1 MYLVVLHLSILKD
14 LSMHPSRL
22 ILCFLIATA
31 SLVCEVEAQSCYKKT
46 DEFVLGNFFV
56 KPMTDSTCF
65 GQGYDEL
72 RYFNFKTGVTRFSF
86 LTEQYYPHPH
96 IGIASITDVLM
107 FDSILVVCWEQGDV
121 HRILKVDH
129 QGIVSE
135 IPTALDSIPLLKF
148 GVVGTPYS
156 RRLNTVNDSIFMMSN
171 NTSIYT
177 FHLSVDTITCIDSMS
192 IPTVWPEASAFMD
205 MYGDSI
211 VLISGPNDEARFY
224 HVDAVGKIAYSAATD
239 IDKDVDFVEDF
250 YFRYG
255 HLYALENGYWR
266 ALLRTAEGFKL
277 APGKGEGDI
286 IAMIRPLF
294 GNENVMI
301 VGFYDEI
308 RVYDQEFNLLCHK
321 APLIS
326 LTVMSSGIY
335 GDKIFLA
342 TSDGITT
349 WLPDTSTTSIT
360 SPPIA
365 YRPSAIEVWPNPS
378 ASGTIAVR
386 SEEPAAA
393 IELMDASGR
402 IIYRASQPG
411 VGATIIPTALLPV
424 GVYFVNA
431 HTAQGILK
439 ERVVIL
445 RGAE

>member
-1 MYLVVLHLSILKD
+1 MR
-14 LSMHPSRL
+14 PSRL

-65 GQGYDEL
+65 GQFYASL
-72 RYFNFKTGVTRFSF
+72 RYYNFKTGVTLFSF
-86 LTEQYYPHPH
+86 YPEQYYPHPH
-96 IGIASITDVLM
+96 FGVASITDVLM
-107 FDSILVVCWEQGDV
+107 FDSILVVSWEQGDV
-121 HRILKVDH
+121 NRILKVDY

-308 RVYDQEFNLLCHK
+308 RVYDQEFNLLCNK
-321 APLIS
+321 APLVS
-326 LTVMSSGIY
+326 LLVIGSGIFY
-335 GDKIFLA
+335 NKVFLA
-342 TSDGITT
+342 TSDGIST
-349 WLPDTSTTSIT
+349 WIPDTSTTSIT

-365 YRPSAIEVWPNPS
+365 YRPSEIEVWPNPS
-378 ASGTIAVR
+378 ASGIITVR
-386 SEEPAAA
+386 SVEPLNA
-393 IELMDASGR
+393 IELTDTSGR
-402 IIYRASQPG
+402 IVYRASQPG
-411 VGATIIPTALLPV
+411 VGATIIPTAFLPT
-424 GVYFVNA
+424 GVYFVNV
-431 HTAQGILK
+431 HTTQGIMS

-445 RGAE
+445 RGGD